1 LENETAELVE
11 TRKPFSYPSKL
22 HHLPPAQGTIGAV
35 AIAQPRVRLGCFSF
49 LSDAFC

>member
-22 HHLPPAQGTIGAV
+22 HHLSLAQGTIGAV
-35 AIAQPRVRLGCFSF
+35 AIAQPGVRFGRFSF
-49 LSDAFC
+49 SF